1 MGKPARAAE
10 SQPIVIYAT
19 PGFDSYTYEL
29 DPHSAQ
35 YLGHDAEGASFPSRV
50 TIAFDSKHIEAA
62 ASGEVVEQAVRM
74 LTGLTPE
81 ALVAQGGVEVWH
93 SRKSERLWK
102 WPRARK

>member
-1 MGKPARAAE
+1 MGKPARVAE
-10 SQPIVIYAT
+10 PQPIVIYAT

-29 DPHSAQ
+29 DPHSAR
-35 YLGHDAEGASFPSRV
+35 YLGHDEEGASFPSRV
-50 TIAFDSKHIEAA
+50 TIAFDSKHIESA
-62 ASGEVVEQAVRM
+62 ASGQVVEQAVRM

-93 SRKSERLWK
+93 SRKSELLWK